1 MKSIKFIY
9 KISGQIK
16 SKAEDFLTLKKGLM
30 RVLLKRY
37 KPKVLYNIET
47 FCKIKFQRRV
57 A

>member
-30 RVLLKRY
+30 RVLLK
-37 KPKVLYNIET
+37 
-47 FCKIKFQRRV
+47 
-57 A
+57 